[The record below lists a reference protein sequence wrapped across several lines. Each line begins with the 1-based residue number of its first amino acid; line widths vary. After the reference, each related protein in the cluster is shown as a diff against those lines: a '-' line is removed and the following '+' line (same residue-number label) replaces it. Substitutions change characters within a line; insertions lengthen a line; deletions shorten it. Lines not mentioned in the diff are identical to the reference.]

1 MNRMTPLIS
10 RAETLRP
17 LAPRP
22 AYPGFT
28 ARRQAESGW
37 TEDVQFFVTAWLGAF
52 LFVGTLFS

>member
-1 MNRMTPLIS
+1 MAPLIS

-22 AYPGFT
+22 ALLGLQA
-28 ARRQAESGW
+28 AREDGKGW
-37 TEDVQFFVTAWLGAF
+37 NEDLQFFVTAWLGAF

>member
-1 MNRMTPLIS
+1 MAPLIS

-22 AYPGFT
+22 AFPGFA
-28 ARRQAESGW
+28 ARSQAQSDW
-37 TEDVQFFVTAWLGAF
+37 AEDLQFFVTAWLGAF